1 MKVSDS
7 VCEQSV
13 CQGRGVS
20 HEGLQDRVVGKNV
33 CSCVCVCACV
43 CTIYCG
49 CMLRFRTVWES
60 GADM

>member
-33 CSCVCVCACV
+33 CSCVCVLVCVLYIVGAC
-43 CTIYCG
+43 
-49 CMLRFRTVWES
+49 
-60 GADM
+60 